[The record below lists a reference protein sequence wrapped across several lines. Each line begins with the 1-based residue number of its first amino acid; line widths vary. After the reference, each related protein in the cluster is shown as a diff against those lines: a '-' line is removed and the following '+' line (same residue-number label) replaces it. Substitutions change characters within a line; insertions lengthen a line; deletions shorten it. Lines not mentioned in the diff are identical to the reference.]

1 MPICQIARLPA
12 RRGGKVETKA
22 FEGKALHYVLA
33 KPDGFRV
40 DAGLPLVVMLHGFGS
55 NMYDLAGLAPAM
67 DADGYVY
74 AFPNAPFEVQLGPG
88 MTGYSWATGR
98 PGMAPPS
105 TDTPSTDEL
114 LDAFMQEIGP
124 EVGAEDGRIILGGFS
139 QGGGL
144 TLTHGLPRADVFAG
158 LAVLSGFFR
167 DPDAVRPR
175 LPAVR
180 KQPIFVGHG
189 TLDSMIAIDAG
200 RTTRAFL
207 DEMGYPVTYNEYPIA
222 HEVSQEEL
230 RDLVSWLH
238 NVMPP
243 AMKV

>member
-1 MPICQIARLPA
+1 
-12 RRGGKVETKA
+12 VETKA
-22 FEGKALHYVLA
+22 YEGKALPYVLA
-33 KPDGFRV
+33 KPEGFTP

-67 DADGYVY
+67 DASGYVY

-98 PGMAPPS
+98 PGMALPAPDAPS
-105 TDTPSTDEL
+105 TDDL
-114 LDAFMQEIGP
+114 LDAFLQEIAP
-124 EVGAEDGRIILGGFS
+124 EVGAQHGHIILGGFS

-144 TLTHGLPRADVFAG
+144 TLSHGLPRAGVFCG

-175 LPAVR
+175 LPAER
-180 KQPIFVGHG
+180 KQSIFVGHG
-189 TLDSMIAIDAG
+189 THDPMIAIDAG

-207 DEMGYPVTYNEYPIA
+207 EELGYPVTYNEYPMA
-222 HEVSQEEL
+222 HEVSQDEL
-230 RDLVSWLH
+230 RDLVAWLH

-243 AMKV
+243 GVQD